1 MYAEKLPHG
10 RLLDNFGNPKANTCQ
25 QNPHRF
31 NLGASVLGLCWVQLT
46 ETKTN
51 ASNSS
56 GDWMTQVNRVV
67 AHTSVALVRMSICPI
82 SF

>member
-1 MYAEKLPHG
+1 MADYWITLVTPKLIHVSKT
-10 RLLDNFGNPKANTCQ
+10 RTDST
-25 QNPHRF
+25 
-31 NLGASVLGLCWVQLT
+31 LGPLGLRLCRVQLT

-67 AHTSVALVRMSICPI
+67 AHTSVALVGMSICPI

>member
-1 MYAEKLPHG
+1 MVDYWITLVTPKLIHVSKI
-10 RLLDNFGNPKANTCQ
+10 RTDST
-25 QNPHRF
+25 
-31 NLGASVLGLCWVQLT
+31 LGPLVPGLCRMQLT

-51 ASNSS
+51 ASDSS